1 MQLEL
6 LGRRAK
12 ELNRGKEKNHLRDS
26 AMNMI
31 SGISNLFMHSHLVT
45 FNSVT

>member
-12 ELNRGKEKNHLRDS
+12 ELNRGGKNHLRDS
-26 AMNMI
+26 AMSMI